1 MALKRIQANLGKALE
16 IPQEVLLG
24 VPKLTIV
31 GNMQIWIENHT
42 GLVEYNPEKVR
53 VTSSLGVI
61 CVTGKDFVLVELLPT
76 ELKVEGKLQQINFG
90 EEQ

>member
-31 GNMQIWIENHT
+31 GNMQLWIENHT

-76 ELKVEGKLQQINFG
+76 ELKVEGKLQQIDFG
-90 EEQ
+90 EEA